1 MTNRRPLPTA
11 VTKVVVAL
19 ATAALCVISAAPTVS
34 AAPFAYIANSGSN
47 TVSVID
53 GATNTVVATLPV
65 GAGPSHVAFAPE
77 SECAFVA
84 CSGADSVAVVVPA
97 RREVVAT
104 LPARAAA

>member
-1 MTNRRPLPTA
+1 MRCPASRTRA
-11 VTKVVVAL
+11 VASATS
-19 ATAALCVISAAPTVS
+19 ATAS
-34 AAPFAYIANSGSN
+34 
-47 TVSVID
+47 VSVID
-53 GATNTVVATLPV
+53 AARHAVVATLPV